1 MPRNILLVS
10 ADKTVEIVDVDVSSH
25 RRIHARC
32 SIFISCIATPIG
44 GYRISRIFQG
54 VGNDLK
60 RHDYAVGF
68 HELAL
73 ATTSTPSR
81 ESAQLV
87 HHAKNLK
94 NHLRIQRDNK
104 FTVSYASTCFSYQQ
118 SLWRIGANRCSISL
132 PKHQRKAVTMR
143 VSKNPEKINLASK
156 GVFTPKN
163 LAIWPLKDMSTFK
176 APWLKVSFLLS
187 KHVLFKKC
195 QVFK

>member
-1 MPRNILLVS
+1 MAVNPQKKLTDVPRNILLVS

-60 RHDYAVGF
+60 RHDYAIEF
-68 HELAL
+68 HEFAL
-73 ATTSTPSR
+73 QPALPPGN
-81 ESAQLV
+81 QLNWYIIQKKTKT
-87 HHAKNLK
+87 HP
-94 NHLRIQRDNK
+94 RIQRDNK

-143 VSKNPEKINLASK
+143 VSKNPEKIPSRFR
-156 GVFTPKN
+156 GSVYPK
-163 LAIWPLKDMSTFK
+163 I
-176 APWLKVSFLLS
+176 
-187 KHVLFKKC
+187 
-195 QVFK
+195 